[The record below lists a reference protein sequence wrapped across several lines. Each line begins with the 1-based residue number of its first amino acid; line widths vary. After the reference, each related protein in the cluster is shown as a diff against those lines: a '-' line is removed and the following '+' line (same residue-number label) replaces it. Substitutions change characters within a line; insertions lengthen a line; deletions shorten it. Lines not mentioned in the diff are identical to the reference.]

1 MILDRDALGA
11 MLLQAAK
18 LLEENTQY
26 LSDIDSRFGDGDHGI
41 TMGKIAKL
49 IQERVPQWGEDS
61 IKDFLDSLGMAIME
75 VKGGSAG
82 PLYGTMIGG
91 LGVNLDDDAGQVD
104 EAGLKTMFAGC
115 LSEMEDITTA
125 KVGDKTMMDA
135 LIPAV
140 QAAQQTQ
147 GDCKAILEAAA
158 QAAQEGA
165 KASEQFVSKFGRAR
179 SYKEQTIGTPDAGA
193 VSTAL
198 FFRGL
203 AQGRSDTA
211 IFFRSYKEDFPMKMK
226 KFINDPENLTD
237 ELLDGLAAANRDI
250 IHRGEENMIINN
262 ALEGADRVTIVTQ
275 GGSGHEPAISGFVGE
290 GMVDISVVGDI
301 FAAPGP
307 QACVDAIKLA
317 DKGKGVLYIV
327 LNHAGDMLTGNL
339 TMKQCKKLGLN
350 VVKVVTQ
357 EDVVQRSP

>member
-1 MILDRDALGA
+1 

-158 QAAQEGA
+158 PGRPGGRQGPASSLSPSSAGPAAIRNKPSA
-165 KASEQFVSKFGRAR
+165 PPTPAR
-179 SYKEQTIGTPDAGA
+179 YPPPCSSGDWHRE
-193 VSTAL
+193 
-198 FFRGL
+198 
-203 AQGRSDTA
+203 SDTQYFSDH
-211 IFFRSYKEDFPMKMK
+211 IRR
-226 KFINDPENLTD
+226 T
-237 ELLDGLAAANRDI
+237 
-250 IHRGEENMIINN
+250 
-262 ALEGADRVTIVTQ
+262 
-275 GGSGHEPAISGFVGE
+275 
-290 GMVDISVVGDI
+290 
-301 FAAPGP
+301 
-307 QACVDAIKLA
+307 
-317 DKGKGVLYIV
+317 
-327 LNHAGDMLTGNL
+327 
-339 TMKQCKKLGLN
+339 
-350 VVKVVTQ
+350 
-357 EDVVQRSP
+357 SP

>member
-1 MILDRDALGA
+1 MILDREALGA

-61 IKDFLDSLGMAIME
+61 IKDFLDSLGMAVME

-91 LGVNLDDDAGQVD
+91 LGVNLDDDAGQVA
-104 EAGLKTMFAGC
+104 EAGLKAMFAGC

-135 LIPAV
+135 LVPAV
-140 QAAQQTQ
+140 QAAQQAQ

-193 VSTAL
+193 VSTSL
-198 FFRGL
+198 FFQGL
-203 AQGRSDTA
+203 AQG
-211 IFFRSYKEDFPMKMK
+211 I
-226 KFINDPENLTD
+226 
-237 ELLDGLAAANRDI
+237 
-250 IHRGEENMIINN
+250 
-262 ALEGADRVTIVTQ
+262 
-275 GGSGHEPAISGFVGE
+275 
-290 GMVDISVVGDI
+290 
-301 FAAPGP
+301 
-307 QACVDAIKLA
+307 
-317 DKGKGVLYIV
+317 
-327 LNHAGDMLTGNL
+327 
-339 TMKQCKKLGLN
+339 
-350 VVKVVTQ
+350 
-357 EDVVQRSP
+357 